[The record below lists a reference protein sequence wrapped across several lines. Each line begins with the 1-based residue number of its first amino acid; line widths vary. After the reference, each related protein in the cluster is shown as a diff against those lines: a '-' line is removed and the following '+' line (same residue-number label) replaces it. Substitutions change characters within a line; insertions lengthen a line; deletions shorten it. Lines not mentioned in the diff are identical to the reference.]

1 MTDRP
6 EPPPSPASKLPF
18 VLLFL
23 MTLAAFG
30 GPVAIGLVLRGGPSP
45 NWPPDRPVEWITF
58 AGICSLVLGI
68 MAVSVMILL
77 KNQRE
82 AERLKRE
89 R

>member
-6 EPPPSPASKLPF
+6 EPASAGAKLPL
-18 VLLFL
+18 VLLCL

-45 NWPPDRPVEWITF
+45 KWPPDRPVEWITF
-58 AGICSLVLGI
+58 AGICGLVLGI

-82 AERLKRE
+82 AERLKRN